1 MATTSIIIFRAGLE
15 LTLTHLLGLLECS
28 AFLGKGL
35 SVRFAAH
42 FIQCCLERIG
52 GTRRRIWFGHPF
64 LFTSSQ
70 QQQRSRGSKKDFFHL
85 TASLVVVCRTRRKRP
100 VPHFLAPASPPPPAI
115 ESGSNPSSESHR
127 PKLKPLA

>member
-15 LTLTHLLGLLECS
+15 LPLTHLLGLLECS

-52 GTRRRIWFGHPF
+52 GTRRRIWFGHLY

-70 QQQRSRGSKKDFFHL
+70 CFQMVNHVFCL
-85 TASLVVVCRTRRKRP
+85 ECRRMVYVFLFPFRKMEM
-100 VPHFLAPASPPPPAI
+100 FNL
-115 ESGSNPSSESHR
+115 
-127 PKLKPLA
+127 KLIVFIHKNRETKIMYILKTCNITCRFTIN